1 MINIHDNTV
10 PFHVMEHIFEFIM
23 NSNFHVKGW
32 KDRDHINKHDIHSR
46 WTIDDLKAS
55 KLYPYLEAIP
65 SGNFSKWYKTT
76 NKCSY

>member
-46 WTIDDLKAS
+46 WTIDDLKAE
-55 KLYPYLEAIP
+55 K
-65 SGNFSKWYKTT
+65 
-76 NKCSY
+76 